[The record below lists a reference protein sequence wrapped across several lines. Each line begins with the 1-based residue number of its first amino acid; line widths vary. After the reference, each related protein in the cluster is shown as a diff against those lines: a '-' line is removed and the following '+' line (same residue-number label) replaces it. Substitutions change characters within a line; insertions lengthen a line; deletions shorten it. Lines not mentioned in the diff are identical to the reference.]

1 MILIFQ
7 RHLRLFGSVIMD
19 PMILFFQRHLRL
31 FGSVIMDPITPL
43 PEKPNLL
50 SEKSKIENYEL
61 RITNYE
67 LQITNYELRMKKIV
81 LFAMMALAFG
91 ACQKEAVQRFLRA
104 YYK

>member
-1 MILIFQ
+1 
-7 RHLRLFGSVIMD
+7 MD

-31 FGSVIMDPITPL
+31 FGSVIMDPIIPS

-67 LQITNYELRMKKIV
+67 
-81 LFAMMALAFG
+81 
-91 ACQKEAVQRFLRA
+91 
-104 YYK
+104 